1 MIDTAIK
8 VSEYQA
14 RRKKVLSALK
24 GSVGI
29 VFAGDGAPP
38 LRGEWFPNFD
48 FKYLTGIG
56 GEPGAAVIFDP
67 TNPDPKR
74 RIMLLLK
81 PVNPEMDV
89 WDGYRD
95 LVTEKLRKAT
105 GFESIFRTNFLP
117 RLLGEAVKR
126 AKHMTCLHP
135 LSTYTQPVS
144 PDLELFQQLAARIPG
159 STIADQSKLL
169 TELRMVKTPAEIKHI
184 RSAIKATAEGID
196 RVLRAT
202 KPGINERQLH
212 NTLVSGFT
220 DMGAKTVAFDPI
232 VGSGVRSTILHYKE
246 NDQSTSDGDLM
257 VLDCGAEINGYAS
270 DITRT
275 IPINGKFSK
284 RQKEVYEVVLKAQ
297 KASIAAVKPGVTMTQ
312 VDAAARK
319 VITDAGYGDYFLHS
333 IGHHMGLET
342 HDPGDN
348 STKLKP
354 GMVVTIEPGVYI
366 YDEAIGIRIEDD
378 ILVTK
383 DGRQNLSTAIP
394 KTVKEIEAAMK
405 NKPKTSK

>member
-29 VFAGDGAPP
+29 VMAGDGAPP

-56 GEPGAAVIFDP
+56 GEPGAMVLFDP
-67 TNPDPKR
+67 TNPDPKKR
-74 RIMLLLK
+74 SMLLLK

-95 LVTEKLRKAT
+95 LVTEKLRKST
-105 GFESIFRTNFLP
+105 GFESIFRTNYLP
-117 RLLGEAVKR
+117 RFLGEAAKR
-126 AKHMTCLHP
+126 TKSMTCLHP
-135 LSTYTQPVS
+135 LASYTQPVS
-144 PDLELFQQLAARIPG
+144 PDLDLFQKLSARIPG
-159 STIADQSKLL
+159 SVIHDQSELL
-169 TELRMVKTPAEIKHI
+169 TSLRLEKSQTEVKHI

-196 RVLRAT
+196 RVLRST
-202 KPGINERQLH
+202 KPGVNERVLH
-212 NTLVSGFT
+212 NTLLSGFT
-220 DMGAKTVAFDPI
+220 DMGAKVVAFDPI

-246 NDQSTSDGDLM
+246 NDQATSQGDLM

-275 IPINGKFSK
+275 IPVNGKFTK
-284 RQKEVYEVVLKAQ
+284 RQKEIYEIVLKAQ
-297 KASIAAVKPGVTMTQ
+297 RASIKAVKPGATMLQ

-319 VITDAGYGDYFLHS
+319 VITDAGFGDYFYHS

-342 HDPGDN
+342 HDPGAN
-348 STKLKP
+348 SVKLKP
-354 GMVVTIEPGVYI
+354 GMVVTIEPGIYI
-366 YDEAIGIRIEDD
+366 KEEEIGIRLEDD

-383 DGRQNLSTAIP
+383 DGRQNLSSAIP
-394 KTVKEIEAAMK
+394 ITVKDIEAAMK
-405 NKPKTSK
+405 LKPKK

>member
-14 RRKKVLSALK
+14 RRKKVLNALK
-24 GSVGI
+24 GSVGL
-29 VFAGDGAPP
+29 VMSGDGAPP

-56 GEPGAAVIFDP
+56 NEPGAMVLFDP
-67 TNPDPKR
+67 SNPDPKR
-74 RIMLLLK
+74 RCMLLLK

-117 RLLGEAVKR
+117 RLLGEAAKR
-126 AKHMTCLHP
+126 TKSMTCLHP

-144 PDLELFQQLAARIPG
+144 ADLDLFQKLSSRIPG
-159 STIADQSKLL
+159 SAIHDRSELL
-169 TELRMVKTPAEIKHI
+169 TELRMVKSPAEIKHI

-196 RVLRAT
+196 RVFKAA
-202 KPGINERQLH
+202 KPGINERELH
-212 NTLVSGFT
+212 NALLSGFT
-220 DMGAKTVAFDPI
+220 DMGAKVVAFDPI

-246 NDQSTSDGDLM
+246 NDQATTDGDLM

-275 IPINGKFSK
+275 IPISGKFSK
-284 RQKEVYEVVLKAQ
+284 RQREVYEIVLKAQ
-297 KASIAAVKPGVTMTQ
+297 RASIKAVKPGATMLQ
-312 VDAAARK
+312 VDAAARN

-342 HDPGDN
+342 HDPGAN
-348 STKLKP
+348 SAKLKP
-354 GMVVTIEPGVYI
+354 GMVVTIEPGIYI
-366 YDEAIGIRIEDD
+366 KDEAIGIRLEDD

-383 DGRQNLSTAIP
+383 DGRQNLSSSIP
-394 KTVKEIEAAMK
+394 ISVKDVEAAMK
-405 NKPKTSK
+405 ARSKK

>member
-29 VFAGDGAPP
+29 VMAGDGAPP
-38 LRGEWFPNFD
+38 LRGEWFPNFN

-56 GEPGAAVIFDP
+56 GEPGAMVLFDP
-67 TNPDPKR
+67 TNPDPKKR
-74 RIMLLLK
+74 CMLLLK

-95 LVTEKLRKAT
+95 LVTEKLRKST
-105 GFESIFRTNFLP
+105 GFEAIFRTNYLP
-117 RLLGEAVKR
+117 RFLGEAVKR
-126 AKHMTCLHP
+126 SKSMTCLHP
-135 LSTYTQPVS
+135 LASYTQPVS
-144 PDLELFQQLAARIPG
+144 PDLDLFQKLSSRIPG
-159 STIADQSKLL
+159 SSVHDQSELL
-169 TELRMVKTPAEIKHI
+169 TSLRLVKSPAEIKHI

-196 RVLRAT
+196 RVLRST
-202 KPGINERQLH
+202 KPGVNERILH
-212 NTLVSGFT
+212 NTLLSGFT
-220 DMGAKTVAFDPI
+220 DMGAKVVAFDPI

-246 NDQSTSDGDLM
+246 NDQATSQGDLM

-275 IPINGKFSK
+275 IPVSGKFTK
-284 RQKEVYEVVLKAQ
+284 RQREVYEIVLKAQ
-297 KASIAAVKPGVTMTQ
+297 RASIKAVKPGATMLQ

-342 HDPGDN
+342 HDPGAN
-348 STKLKP
+348 SVKLKP
-354 GMVVTIEPGVYI
+354 GMVVTIEPGIYI
-366 YDEAIGIRIEDD
+366 KDEEIGIRLEDD

-383 DGRQNLSTAIP
+383 DGRQNLSSAIP
-394 KTVKEIEAAMK
+394 ITVKDIEAAMK
-405 NKPKTSK
+405 LKPKK